1 MEALLKLNA
10 MEHPFTW
17 TADTTAYAKNLAEAG
32 LLPDFDNRAAV
43 EEHVRKSPELLAM
56 FTNTLN
62 ITMLNS
68 GIKANVIPAKSEAVI
83 DCRLLPGQTKE
94 DWIDHLKG
102 VIDDENVQ
110 IELYLPDQ
118 GANMPVE
125 WDTELYR
132 TIHSV
137 ITDAMED
144 AVVTPTMTVG
154 GTDNRFLR
162 TQGIPAYG
170 FIPCLL
176 SREERAGFHGNDE
189 FLTIDNLNMGT
200 ELMYEI
206 AHRFCT

>member
-1 MEALLKLNA
+1 
-10 MEHPFTW
+10 
-17 TADTTAYAKNLAEAG
+17 
-32 LLPDFDNRAAV
+32 
-43 EEHVRKSPELLAM
+43 M

-68 GIKANVIPAKSEAVI
+68 GIKANVIPAKSEAVV

-94 DWIDHLKG
+94 AWIEHLRD
-102 VIDDENVQ
+102 VIDDEFVD
-110 IELYLPDQ
+110 IELYLEDQ
-118 GANMPVE
+118 GANEPVA
-125 WDTELYR
+125 WDTELYQ
-132 TIHSV
+132 TIHAV
-137 ITDAMED
+137 ITDTMED
-144 AVVTPTMTVG
+144 AIVTPTMTVG

-162 TQGIPAYG
+162 AQGIPAYG

-206 AHRFCT
+206 VHRFCT